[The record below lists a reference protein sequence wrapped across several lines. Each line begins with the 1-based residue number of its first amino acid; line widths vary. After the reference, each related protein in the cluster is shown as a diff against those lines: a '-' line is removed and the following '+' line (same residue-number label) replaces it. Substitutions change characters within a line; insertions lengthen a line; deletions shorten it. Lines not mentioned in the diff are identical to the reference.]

1 MPEDQFAGVALS
13 RAPEAVLFED
23 DIPALN
29 RIREDLGLV
38 DSTADRWSE
47 SYGKFRWLAFVRVA
61 GTVIGVMHGEYYE
74 GELIHV
80 VEIIG
85 DVGRVVAETHMGG
98 C

>member
-29 RIREDLGLV
+29 RIGEDLGLV